1 MAGWHHGCDGHK
13 LGQTSGEGEG
23 QEGLVCCSPWGC
35 KESDRTGRLNNNMY
49 NDLSVTNRFAF
60 ALNFIL

>member
-23 QEGLVCCSPWGC
+23 QEGLLCCSPWGH
-35 KESDRTGRLNNNMY
+35 KESDMTGRLNSNTTHNY
-49 NDLSVTNRFAF
+49 KDCKS
-60 ALNFIL
+60 